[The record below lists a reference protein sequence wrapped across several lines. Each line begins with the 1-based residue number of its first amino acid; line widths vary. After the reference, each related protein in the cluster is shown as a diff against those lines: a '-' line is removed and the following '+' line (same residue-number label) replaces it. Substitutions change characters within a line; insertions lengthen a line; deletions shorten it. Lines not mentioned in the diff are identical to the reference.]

1 MEKEA
6 GVEKETGDDSKRERS
21 LKPEKDDLTD
31 YQLLNSSGGAGV
43 RGQAKATV
51 STEPA
56 EQEAPAPTRD
66 RSSAPRKGAGSYN
79 DNVEVA
85 PIDTH
90 GETNS

>member
-1 MEKEA
+1 MGKEA
-6 GVEKETGDDSKRERS
+6 EVEKETGDDSKRERS

-43 RGQAKATV
+43 RGQAEATV
-51 STEPA
+51 SNEPA
-56 EQEAPAPTRD
+56 ETEARATTRD
-66 RSSAPRKGAGSYN
+66 AASAPRAGAADYN
-79 DNVEVA
+79 DNVDVA